1 MKLAWGELACMN
13 LFRLK
18 DRYRRFEFHVF
29 KKRFEG
35 LQRLINGIVDHVE
48 LIILCCV
55 LFLMGFCT
63 QDTPSEEY
71 EKLNLQWEFSASAI
85 SPAIPSLLLSQEIT
99 KDYSM
104 G

>member
-1 MKLAWGELACMN
+1 M
-13 LFRLK
+13 
-18 DRYRRFEFHVF
+18 F

-35 LQRLINGIVDHVE
+35 LQRFINGIVDHVE

-55 LFLMGFCT
+55 LFLMVSCT

-71 EKLNLQWEFSASAI
+71 EKLNLQWEFFASAI